1 MKGVEEM
8 KRLTFDGNFCDISMC
23 LENPGGDL
31 CKEGACDSRKVWER
45 LKEYEDTGLEPKEI
59 EELKYRM
66 ESLEK

>member
-1 MKGVEEM
+1 M
-8 KRLTFDGNFCDISMC
+8 KRLTFDGNFCDILMC